1 MATTDAVVTPHD
13 EAALLAAL
21 RGGHEWAFETMIRL
35 YGGRLLVVARRIT
48 QNDED
53 ARDAVQS
60 AYLSAFVALRDFE
73 GACQL
78 STWLH
83 RIVVN
88 AALMKLRTK
97 RRKPEESIDALLPA
111 FQSDGHHA
119 EQFAGPAEPPDRLLE
134 RRETRAMVR
143 SCIDK
148 LPDTYRTVLILRD
161 IEQHSTDEA
170 AALLGVTPVAV
181 KVRLH
186 RARQALNTLLRPLT
200 RAGVAPEERCKP
212 SIRHADRSRKDC
224 RPHRSAS

>member
-1 MATTDAVVTPHD
+1 MELSDAVATHHD
-13 EAALLAAL
+13 EGALVDAL
-21 RGGHEWAFETMIRL
+21 RAGHDWAFETMIRM

-48 QNDED
+48 RNDED

-60 AYLSAFVALRDFE
+60 AYLSAFQALGSFE

-88 AALMKLRTK
+88 AALMKLRTR

-111 FQSDGHHA
+111 FQADGHHV
-119 EQFAGPAEPPDRLLE
+119 EQFAGPDEPPDRLLE
-134 RRETRAMVR
+134 RRQTRAMVR
-143 SCIDK
+143 SCIDA
-148 LPDTYRTVLILRD
+148 LPDNYRTVLILRD

-170 AALLGVTPVAV
+170 AALLGMTPVAV

-186 RARQALNTLLRPLT
+186 RARQALTTLVKRQQT
-200 RAGVAPEERCKP
+200 A
-212 SIRHADRSRKDC
+212 
-224 RPHRSAS
+224 

>member
-1 MATTDAVVTPHD
+1 MAMTDAVVADHD
-13 EAALLAAL
+13 ETSLLEAL
-21 RGGHEWAFETMIRL
+21 RGGHEWAFEAMIRA

-48 QNDED
+48 RNDED

-60 AYLSAFVALRDFE
+60 AYLSAFVALKDFE

-88 AALMKLRTK
+88 AALMKLRAR

-111 FQSDGHHA
+111 FQPDGHHV
-119 EQFAGPAEPPDRLLE
+119 EQFSGPGETPERLLE
-134 RRETRAMVR
+134 RSETRAIVR
-143 SCIDK
+143 SCIDQ
-148 LPDTYRTVLILRD
+148 LPDNYRTVLVLRD

-170 AALLGVTPVAV
+170 AALLGMTPVAV

-186 RARQALNTLLRPLT
+186 RARQALTTLLRNHQ
-200 RAGVAPEERCKP
+200 AY
-212 SIRHADRSRKDC
+212 
-224 RPHRSAS
+224 SAMH

>member
-1 MATTDAVVTPHD
+1 MPATDAVATHHD
-13 EAALLAAL
+13 EAALVAAL
-21 RGGHEWAFETMIRL
+21 RAGHDWAFEKMIRL

-48 QNDED
+48 RNDED

-60 AYLSAFVALRDFE
+60 AYLSAFVALKDFE
-73 GACQL
+73 GTCQL

-88 AALMKLRTK
+88 AALMKLRRR
-97 RRKPEESIDALLPA
+97 RRKPEESIEALLPA
-111 FQSDGHHA
+111 FQPDGHHA

-134 RRETRAMVR
+134 RRETRALVR

-148 LPDTYRTVLILRD
+148 LPDNYRTVLMLRD
-161 IEQHSTDEA
+161 IEQHSTDET

-200 RAGVAPEERCKP
+200 VGRAA
-212 SIRHADRSRKDC
+212 A
-224 RPHRSAS
+224 ASDS